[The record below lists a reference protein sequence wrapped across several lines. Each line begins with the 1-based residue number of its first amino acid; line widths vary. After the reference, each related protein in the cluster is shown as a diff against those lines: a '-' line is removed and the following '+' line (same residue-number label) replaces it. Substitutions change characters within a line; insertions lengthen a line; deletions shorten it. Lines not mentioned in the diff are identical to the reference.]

1 MIEMSVEFVR
11 VSMQN
16 YNRVVILKEKESDR
30 YLLIW
35 IGPAE
40 AEAIAMR
47 LGDVQ
52 PPRPQTHD
60 LLVNIIDSL
69 GAHVSH
75 VLVNDLNNDT
85 FYARIV
91 LDNNGQTVE
100 IDSRT
105 SDAIAL
111 AVRTQVPIYAEE
123 SVLERAG
130 ILLDKEPEQLTSGSG
145 MGQNIRPPNP
155 EELEKMSAFKDFI
168 ESLDLDDF
176 GKTKTYEPLPA
187 FPKQSLDRAPQRG
200 LGVGVRK
207 DRPHDVL
214 VGERRDQEVVEPLT
228 NAHLARAQV
237 RIELAVDR
245 CQGGAAHEVRDCHP
259 PSSAAADIA
268 EPSSASASRRKTE
281 TRAFLTNPAASTGT
295 RSSSSPPS

>member
-16 YNRVVILKEKESDR
+16 YNRVVILKEKESER

-60 LLVNIIDSL
+60 LLVNIIESL
-69 GAHVSH
+69 EARVSH

-91 LDNNGQTVE
+91 LEANGRTVE

-130 ILLDKEPEQLTSGSG
+130 ILLDKEPEQIAAAAAMNEQMS
-145 MGQNIRPPNP
+145 RVAP
-155 EELEKMSAFKDFI
+155 EEIEKMSAFKDFI
-168 ESLDLDDF
+168 ESLDLEGF
-176 GKTKTYEPLPA
+176 GDKA
-187 FPKQSLDRAPQRG
+187 
-200 LGVGVRK
+200 
-207 DRPHDVL
+207 
-214 VGERRDQEVVEPLT
+214 
-228 NAHLARAQV
+228 
-237 RIELAVDR
+237 
-245 CQGGAAHEVRDCHP
+245 
-259 PSSAAADIA
+259 
-268 EPSSASASRRKTE
+268 
-281 TRAFLTNPAASTGT
+281 
-295 RSSSSPPS
+295 